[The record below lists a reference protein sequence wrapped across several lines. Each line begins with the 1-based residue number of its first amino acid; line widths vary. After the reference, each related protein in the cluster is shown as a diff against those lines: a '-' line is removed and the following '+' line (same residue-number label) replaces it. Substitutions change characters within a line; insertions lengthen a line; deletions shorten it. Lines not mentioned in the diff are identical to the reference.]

1 MREKNRKPIASIKK
15 LPQFTTMNVIDGQAG
30 LVNYSSLIFYSLT
43 IDNILNIIVLL
54 ILAGVSIA
62 TLTGNNGILTRAQE
76 AKNKTEQAQKDE
88 ENILSSYEDKINE
101 YAGIDW
107 NEAMSNAK
115 APEDQTTT
123 SKNVIGLG
131 TNGRAVNM
139 DLWEYTLL
147 EDGTYSLLSAD
158 SLDAIENKLW
168 DNVVSGYKGSYDE
181 EGKISGTIPNYIS
194 TDNGNNYIPVT
205 SLSNLFRNCTELKI
219 APQLP
224 STVTDISNTF
234 NNTSIVEAPEIPN
247 GVIDMNSTFQNCTK
261 LTTPPKI
268 PNSVTNMQGTFNEC
282 SSLEIAPAIPNG
294 VINMYGTFQNTSIIE
309 APEIP
314 NSVTNMKMTFRNCAS
329 LRTVLDLSDNL
340 ENMNATFQ
348 DCTSLIVAPD
358 IPNGVQNMFRTFDG
372 CTNLETPPT
381 LIPSSVTDMR
391 RTFKNCYKLS
401 GTIKI
406 EANIT
411 GKIIDDEI
419 DCRYC
424 FSLDEPTKNETNITL
439 TGDNTVLNLI
449 INNSPNNTI
458 HID

>member
-1 MREKNRKPIASIKK
+1 MKEKQKLKMKENGITLIA
-15 LPQFTTMNVIDGQAG
+15 LVI
-30 LVNYSSLIFYSLT
+30 T
-43 IDNILNIIVLL
+43 IIILL
-54 ILAGVSIA
+54 ILASVTISALSGD
-62 TLTGNNGILTRAQE
+62 NGILKNA
-76 AKNKTEQAQKDE
+76 AKAKENTEQAQKNE
-88 ENILSSYEDKINE
+88 ENRLNSYEDKINE
-101 YAGIDW
+101 YVGIDW
-107 NEAMSNAK
+107 NTVLANAQK
-115 APEDQTTT
+115 HPDQKT
-123 SKNVIGLG
+123 SIAIGVG
-131 TNGRAVNM
+131 TDGRAVNM

-168 DNVVSGYKGSYDE
+168 DNVVSGYKGSYDA

-234 NNTSIVEAPEIPN
+234 NSTSIIEAPEIPN
-247 GVIDMNSTFQNCTK
+247 GVIDMNSTFQNCAK

-268 PNSVTNMQGTFNEC
+268 PNGVTNMQGTFSKC
-282 SSLEIAPAIPNG
+282 SSLETAPAIPNG

-314 NSVTNMKMTFRNCAS
+314 NSVTNMEATFKNCAS
-329 LRTVLDLSDNL
+329 LRTVLVLPDNL
-340 ENMNATFQ
+340 ENMSATFQ
-348 DCTSLIVAPD
+348 NCTSLIVVPD
-358 IPNGVQNMFRTFDG
+358 IPNGVQNMSSTFDG

-381 LIPSSVTDMR
+381 LIPSSVTDIR

-401 GTIKI
+401 GTIQI

-424 FSLDEPTKNETNITL
+424 FSLDESTKNETNITL

-458 HID
+458 HIE

>member
-1 MREKNRKPIASIKK
+1 M
-15 LPQFTTMNVIDGQAG
+15 
-30 LVNYSSLIFYSLT
+30 
-43 IDNILNIIVLL
+43 LL
-54 ILAGVSIA
+54 ILAGVTIA
-62 TLTGNNGILTRAQE
+62 TLTGDNGILTRAQE
-76 AKNKTEQAQKDE
+76 VKNKTEQAQKDE
-88 ENILSSYEDKINE
+88 ENILSNYEDKINE

-115 APEDQTTT
+115 APEDQKTT

-147 EDGTYSLLSAD
+147 EDGTYSLLSVD
-158 SLDAIENKLW
+158 SLDAIENKVW

-205 SLSNLFRNCTELKI
+205 SLSNLFRNCTGLKI

-234 NNTSIVEAPEIPN
+234 NSTSIIEAPEIPN
-247 GVIDMNSTFQNCTK
+247 GVTDMNSTFQNCTK

-268 PNSVTNMQGTFNEC
+268 PNSVTNMQGTFAKC

-314 NSVTNMKMTFRNCAS
+314 NSVTNMDFTFSGCTS
-329 LRTVLDLSDNL
+329 LTTVSNLPDSL
-340 ENMNATFQ
+340 ENMSLTFTN
-348 DCTSLIVAPD
+348 CISLVIAPH
-358 IPNGVQNMFRTFDG
+358 IPNGVQ
-372 CTNLETPPT
+372 
-381 LIPSSVTDMR
+381 DMYSAFWR
-391 RTFKNCYKLS
+391 LYQS
-401 GTIKI
+401 GNSATI
-406 EANIT
+406 
-411 GKIIDDEI
+411 
-419 DCRYC
+419 
-424 FSLDEPTKNETNITL
+424 
-439 TGDNTVLNLI
+439 
-449 INNSPNNTI
+449 NSK
-458 HID
+458 